1 MSYKPSNAQ
10 TLLIKNLAIGD
21 IVEAKVIK
29 ITRTGVIVQYK
40 IISGIIRLN
49 DITYGRFTD
58 IDDYVVINQKLKL
71 KILNIDENL
80 QVQFGLK
87 QVNPNPW
94 QQLIHKYKPGMY
106 VAATVV
112 DIQEYGVFLAIAD
125 GIEGL
130 LHKKNIP
137 DLKETPIRQ
146 YFKIDDVYQVLIL
159 DIDIEKKRI
168 ALELPV
174 D

>member
-21 IVEAKVIK
+21 IVDAKVIK

-40 IISGIIRLN
+40 IINGIIRFN

-58 IDDYVVINQKLKL
+58 IDDYVAINQKLKL
-71 KILNIDENL
+71 KVLSIDENL

-87 QVNPNPW
+87 QVTLNPW

-112 DIQEYGVFLAIAD
+112 DIQEYGAFLSIAD

-130 LHKKNIP
+130 LHKKNIS
-137 DLKETPIRQ
+137 DLNELPMHQ
-146 YFKIDDVYQVLIL
+146 YFKIDEVYQVQII

-168 ALELPV
+168 ALGLPE